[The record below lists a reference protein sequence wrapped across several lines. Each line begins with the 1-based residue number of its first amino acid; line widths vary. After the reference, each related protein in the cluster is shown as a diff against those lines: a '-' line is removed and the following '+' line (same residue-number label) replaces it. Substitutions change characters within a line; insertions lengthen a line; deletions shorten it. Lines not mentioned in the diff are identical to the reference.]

1 MFTQRIDCVLMKR
14 LHEAAELIDGP
25 LDVRTLAGNLRDL
38 ERVNRWLGGVHLSWR
53 AVAPYLR
60 AARDGLRPVTML
72 DVGTGA
78 ADIPRGL
85 LRRAEQRQL
94 GLEILAT
101 DVRAE
106 IVDHARLHTPAPV
119 GLELRLAPGGALD
132 AADSSFDIVH
142 SSMVLHHLEPDQAA
156 TVLREMARVARRA
169 VIVNDLERGTVWWL
183 GALLLATVATR
194 NRYTRHDGPLSVRR
208 AYSSAELSAMAARA
222 GLSRRA
228 SLHAPPG
235 YRYALVFE
243 HG

>member
-1 MFTQRIDCVLMKR
+1 MER
-14 LHEAAELIDGP
+14 LNGAAELIDGP
-25 LDVRTLAGNLRDL
+25 LDAGTLAGNLRDL

-53 AVAPYLR
+53 AVMPYLR
-60 AARDGLRPVTML
+60 AVRDGSRPLTML

-85 LRRAEQRQL
+85 LQRAERRRL

-101 DVRAE
+101 DVRLE
-106 IVDHARLHTPAPV
+106 IVDHARRHTPTLA
-119 GLELRLAPGGALD
+119 GLELRLVAAGALD

-142 SSMVLHHLEPDQAA
+142 SSMVLHHLEPDQATA
-156 TVLREMARVARRA
+156 MLRDMARVARRA
-169 VIVNDLERGTVWWL
+169 VVVNDLERGAIWWL
-183 GALLLATVATR
+183 GARLLAIVATR

-208 AYSSAELSAMAARA
+208 AYSSAELTAMAARA

-228 SLHAPPG
+228 RLHSLPG